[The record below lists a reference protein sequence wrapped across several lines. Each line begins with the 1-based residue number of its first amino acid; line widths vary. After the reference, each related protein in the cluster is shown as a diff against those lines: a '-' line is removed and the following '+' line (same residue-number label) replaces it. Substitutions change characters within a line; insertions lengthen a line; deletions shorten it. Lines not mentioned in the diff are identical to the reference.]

1 MLSKQFIRLAREQNW
16 RVDDDRIS
24 GDVDDLLFT
33 ILDSDHGITLILY
46 LPSLLP
52 ATRDKL
58 ASYCQTNRKRLR
70 LRSYEESDAF
80 YFLRFRQGLFSLSAE
95 RLTSTIAILTALI
108 REEQPVDPV
117 CAVCQQSCSLSER
130 GYYLDL
136 FCYAHA
142 ACLDAENE
150 DPEPE
155 EADDDET

>member
-33 ILDSDHGITLILY
+33 ILDSDRGITLILY

-58 ASYCQTNRKRLR
+58 ASYCLTNRKRLR
-70 LRSYEESDAF
+70 LRDFEESDAF

-95 RLTSTIAILTALI
+95 RLISTIAIITALV
-108 REEQPVDPV
+108 REEQPLDPV
-117 CAVCQQSCSLSER
+117 CAVCQEDCLPSER
-130 GYYLDL
+130 DYYLDL

-142 ACLDAENE
+142 ACLASENE
-150 DPEPE
+150 TTDPEE
-155 EADDDET
+155 NDDDEA

>member
-58 ASYCQTNRKRLR
+58 ASYCLSNRKRLR
-70 LRSYEESDAF
+70 LRDFEESDAF
-80 YFLRFRQGLFSLSAE
+80 YFLRFRQGLFALSAE
-95 RLTSTIAILTALI
+95 RLISTIAILTALI
-108 REEQPVDPV
+108 REEQPLDPV
-117 CAVCQQSCSLSER
+117 CAVCQESCLPSER
-130 GYYLDL
+130 DYYLDL
-136 FCYAHA
+136 YCYAHA
-142 ACLDAENE
+142 ACIADGNAS
-150 DPEPE
+150 PEPE
-155 EADDDET
+155 EADDDEA